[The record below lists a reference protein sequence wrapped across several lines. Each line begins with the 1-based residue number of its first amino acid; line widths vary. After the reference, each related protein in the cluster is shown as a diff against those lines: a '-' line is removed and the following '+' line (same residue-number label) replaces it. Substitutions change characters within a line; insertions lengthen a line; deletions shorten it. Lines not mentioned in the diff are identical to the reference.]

1 MRLFAALAVTTL
13 LWAVATQAQG
23 PAPAPGPAPA
33 GPTVGFMHAIHAT
46 NNVETTLA
54 FYTKVFGVTT
64 NVAPFA
70 NAAVPILTDSPGVSL
85 RVAMLRLPGDG
96 MNFELTEF
104 TGVPRTPK
112 TPRVTD
118 PGAPHMKFLVRDID
132 AVVANA
138 KAAGATIVTKSGTAV
153 MVPTAIG
160 SAKSIVLR
168 DPDGYIVQ
176 VIQSS
181 GPVLAPPP
189 APRGGGAAAA
199 PPPPAAPS
207 NVVGAIMGETIGDMA
222 KSMKFWKEQM
232 GWDVQGDT
240 KWLKDKA
247 MADLWGVAD
256 STELRVFSA
265 VVPGSKTAQMPTG
278 ARMEFIEF
286 KDAPKTPYDMRVPD
300 PGSSGMAIRVADI
313 ANLLTRLKSQGV
325 RVISRNGEL
334 VEWSATVR
342 NAFIKDPDG
351 LNIEIVG
358 DIGPAR
364 GAAPPAAPA
373 APGRQ

>member
-1 MRLFAALAVTTL
+1 MRLFAALAVTAL
-13 LWAVATQAQG
+13 LSSVASHAQA
-23 PAPAPGPAPA
+23 PAPATAPA

-46 NNVETTLA
+46 SNVETTLA

-132 AVVANA
+132 TVVANA
-138 KAAGATIVTKSGTAV
+138 RAANATVVTRSGAPVTAQ
-153 MVPTAIG
+153 TAIG
-160 SAKSIVLR
+160 SARSIILR

-199 PPPPAAPS
+199 APPAPAAPS

-222 KSMKFWKEQM
+222 KSMKFWKDQM
-232 GWDVQGDT
+232 GWDVQGDS
-240 KWLKDKA
+240 KWIRDKA
-247 MADLWGVAD
+247 VADLWGVAE
-256 STELRVFSA
+256 STEFRVFSA
-265 VVPGSKTAQMPTG
+265 VVPGSKTAQLPTG

-313 ANLLTRLKSQGV
+313 ANLLTGLKGQGV

-364 GAAPPAAPA
+364 GAAPPTTPP

>member
-1 MRLFAALAVTTL
+1 MRLFAALAVTAL
-13 LWAVATQAQG
+13 LSSVAPQAQA
-23 PAPAPGPAPA
+23 PAPAPTGA
-33 GPTVGFMHAIHAT
+33 TVGFMHAIHAT

-54 FYTKVFGVTT
+54 FYTKIFGVST

-96 MNFELTEF
+96 VNFELTEF

-112 TPRVTD
+112 QPRVTD
-118 PGAPHMKFLVRDID
+118 PGAPHMKILVRDID
-132 AVVANA
+132 AVVTNA
-138 KAAGATIVTKSGTAV
+138 KAANATIVTKSGAPVTVQTAV
-153 MVPTAIG
+153 G
-160 SAKSIVLR
+160 QAKSIVLR

-181 GPVLAPPP
+181 APVLATP
-189 APRGGGAAAA
+189 APPRGGGAPAA
-199 PPPPAAPS
+199 PAAPS

-222 KSMKFWKEQM
+222 KSMKFWKDQM
-232 GWDVQGDT
+232 GWEVQGDQ
-240 KWLKDKA
+240 KWMKDKA
-247 MADLWGVAD
+247 MADLLGLPE
-256 STELRVFSA
+256 STEYRVFSA
-265 VVPGSKTAQMPTG
+265 VVPGSKTTQLPTG

-286 KDAPKTPYDMRVPD
+286 KDTPKTPFDLRVPD

-313 ANLLTRLKSQGV
+313 VNLVPRLKSQGV

-342 NAFIKDPDG
+342 NAFVKDPDG

-364 GAAPPAAPA
+364 GAAPPATPA
-373 APGRQ
+373 APAGRQ

>member
-1 MRLFAALAVTTL
+1 MRLFAALAVTAL
-13 LWAVATQAQG
+13 LSSVAPHAQA
-23 PAPAPGPAPA
+23 PAPAPAPA

-54 FYTKVFGVTT
+54 FYTKVFGLSA
-64 NVAPFA
+64 NVQPFA

-85 RVAMLRLPGDG
+85 RVAMTRLPGDG

-112 TPRVTD
+112 QPRVTD
-118 PGAPHMKFLVRDID
+118 PGAPHMKILVRDID
-132 AVVANA
+132 VVVANA
-138 KAAGATIVTKSGTAV
+138 KAANATFVTTSAAAV
-153 MVPTAIG
+153 TVQTAIG
-160 SAKSIVLR
+160 QAKSVVLR

-181 GPVLAPPP
+181 APVLAPPP

-199 PPPPAAPS
+199 PPAPAAPS

-222 KSMKFWKEQM
+222 KSMKFWKDQM
-232 GWDVQGDT
+232 GWDVQGDQ
-240 KWLKDKA
+240 KWMKDKA
-247 MADLWGVAD
+247 MADLLGLPE
-256 STELRVFSA
+256 STEYRVFSA
-265 VVPGSKTAQMPTG
+265 VVPGSKTAQVPTG
-278 ARMEFIEF
+278 IRMEFIEF
-286 KDAPKTPYDMRVPD
+286 KGTPKTPFDLRVPD
-300 PGSSGMAIRVADI
+300 PGASGMAIRVADI
-313 ANLLTRLKSQGV
+313 VNLVPRLKSQGV

-342 NAFIKDPDG
+342 NAFVKDPDG

-373 APGRQ
+373 APAGRQ

>member
-1 MRLFAALAVTTL
+1 MRLFAALAVTAL
-13 LWAVATQAQG
+13 LASVVPQAQAPT
-23 PAPAPGPAPA
+23 PAPAPA
-33 GPTVGFMHAIHAT
+33 GPTIGFMHAIHAT

-85 RVAMLRLPGDG
+85 RVAMLSLPGDG
-96 MNFELTEF
+96 VNFELTEF

-112 TPRVTD
+112 QPRVTD
-118 PGAPHMKFLVRDID
+118 PGAPHMKILVRDID

-138 KAAGATIVTKSGTAV
+138 KAANATIVTKSGAAV
-153 MVPTAIG
+153 TVPTAIG
-160 SAKSIVLR
+160 QAKSIVLR

-176 VIQSS
+176 AIQSS
-181 GPVLAPPP
+181 APVLATP
-189 APRGGGAAAA
+189 APPRGGGAPAA
-199 PPPPAAPS
+199 PPAPS

-222 KSMKFWKEQM
+222 KSMKFWKDQM
-232 GWDVQGDT
+232 GWEVQGEQ
-240 KWLKDKA
+240 KWMKDKA
-247 MADLWGVAD
+247 MADLLGVPE
-256 STELRVFSA
+256 STEYRTFSA
-265 VVPGSKTAQMPTG
+265 VVPGSKTTRLPTG

-286 KDAPKTPYDMRVPD
+286 KDTPKTPFDLRVPD
-300 PGSSGMAIRVADI
+300 PGASGMAIRVADI
-313 ANLLTRLKSQGV
+313 VNLVPRLKGQGV
-325 RVISRNGEL
+325 RVISRNGDL
-334 VEWSATVR
+334 VEWSPTMR
-342 NAFIKDPDG
+342 NAFVKDPDG

-373 APGRQ
+373 GRQ